1 MTFLSRTKRMV
12 QSEQNLLKGA
22 IDMTFKEL
30 RMRKFRTAEEFAR
43 KAEIPTAR
51 VAKWESGGSAP
62 KVRDLI
68 KIAKVL
74 GVSVK
79 TLVESFEQE

>member
-1 MTFLSRTKRMV
+1 
-12 QSEQNLLKGA
+12 
-22 IDMTFKEL
+22 MTFKEL
-30 RMRKFRTAEEFAR
+30 RLRKFRTAEDFAL
-43 KAEIPTAR
+43 KAEIPAAR

-79 TLVESFEQE
+79 TLVESFEEK

>member
-1 MTFLSRTKRMV
+1 
-12 QSEQNLLKGA
+12 
-22 IDMTFKEL
+22 MTFKEL

-51 VAKWESGGSAP
+51 VAKWESGASAP

-79 TLVESFEQE
+79 TLVESFEKE

>member
-1 MTFLSRTKRMV
+1 
-12 QSEQNLLKGA
+12 
-22 IDMTFKEL
+22 MTFKEL
-30 RMRKFRTAEEFAR
+30 RMRKFRTAEDFAL

-51 VAKWESGGSAP
+51 VAKWESGASAP
-62 KVRDLI
+62 KVRDLT

-79 TLVESFEQE
+79 TLVESFEEK

>member
-1 MTFLSRTKRMV
+1 
-12 QSEQNLLKGA
+12 
-22 IDMTFKEL
+22 MTFKEL
-30 RMRKFRTAEEFAR
+30 RMRKFRTAEDFAL
-43 KAEIPTAR
+43 KAEITTAR

>member
-1 MTFLSRTKRMV
+1 
-12 QSEQNLLKGA
+12 
-22 IDMTFKEL
+22 MTFKEL
-30 RMRKFRTAEEFAR
+30 RMRKFRTAEDFAR

-51 VAKWESGGSAP
+51 VAKWESGASAP

>member
-1 MTFLSRTKRMV
+1 
-12 QSEQNLLKGA
+12 
-22 IDMTFKEL
+22 MTFKEL
-30 RMRKFRTAEEFAR
+30 RMRKFRTAEDFAR

-51 VAKWESGGSAP
+51 VAKWESGASAP

-79 TLVESFEQE
+79 TLVESFEEE